1 MWDIIKGV
9 FGFQGVGESALRI
22 VDRMAGTDWTP
33 KDKIE
38 WYIKVQEATKH
49 QSVARR
55 TIAILIV
62 MYWFILGMTWL
73 VASIIGRFCYD
84 TVLNPG
90 TTLASDVSAF
100 MDLNVTNPVNVVIG
114 FYFATQVL
122 SNFKKG

>member
-1 MWDIIKGV
+1 MWEIIKGV

-22 VDRMAGTDWTP
+22 VDKIAGTDWTP
-33 KDKIE
+33 KDKADWI
-38 WYIKVQEATKH
+38 IKYNEATKH

-55 TIAILIV
+55 FIAMIIIL
-62 MYWFILGMTWL
+62 YWFILGMTWL
-73 VASIIGRFCYD
+73 VSSIIGRFYYD

-90 TTLASDVSAF
+90 TTLAADVSAY

-122 SNFKKG
+122 SNFKK